1 MLTNILDYLRHSA
14 EKHGDKTAF
23 SDGTNS
29 VTYRGL
35 DALSDSIASFL
46 MTKIPGKN
54 EPAAVLIDRNIQSV
68 VSFMGIVKSGNF
80 YVPVDSQLPPK
91 RIALIFETLKP
102 KAVIF
107 SEKNR
112 RLLESLDYE
121 GTAVLYEDAAG
132 FPPAREAIAAR
143 RRGAIDTDP
152 LYAIFTSGSTG
163 VPKGVVVSHR
173 SVIDLIENFAQIF
186 DFQED
191 CVFGNQAPFDFDV
204 SVKDIY
210 STLKCGGRMHIIPKL
225 FFSFPGKL
233 ITCINEQKI
242 NTIIWAVSALRIIEN
257 FQAFEKE
264 RPKTLR
270 TIMFS
275 GETMPCKVLN
285 YWQKNLPDAHYVNL
299 YGPTEITCNCT
310 YYKVDRHF
318 LDTDVLPI
326 GIPFPNTDILLLDK
340 NHLVTDPDVTGEICV
355 RGTSLALGYYQNPAK
370 TAEVFCQNPCNNNY
384 PERIYRTGDLG
395 RRGTDGLYYFLSR
408 KDDQI
413 KHMGHRIELGE
424 VEAVVSALPFIH
436 AACCLYH
443 EEKEA
448 IVLFYQSAGPCQREI
463 LKEGGKM
470 LPKYMLPSRFVHFHS
485 LPMTKN
491 GKIDRTALKEDYL

>member
-1 MLTNILDYLRHSA
+1 
-14 EKHGDKTAF
+14 
-23 SDGTNS
+23 
-29 VTYRGL
+29 
-35 DALSDSIASFL
+35 
-46 MTKIPGKN
+46 
-54 EPAAVLIDRNIQSV
+54 
-68 VSFMGIVKSGNF
+68 
-80 YVPVDSQLPPK
+80 
-91 RIALIFETLKP
+91 
-102 KAVIF
+102 
-107 SEKNR
+107 
-112 RLLESLDYE
+112 
-121 GTAVLYEDAAG
+121 
-132 FPPAREAIAAR
+132 
-143 RRGAIDTDP
+143 
-152 LYAIFTSGSTG
+152 
-163 VPKGVVVSHR
+163 
-173 SVIDLIENFAQIF
+173 
-186 DFQED
+186 
-191 CVFGNQAPFDFDV
+191 
-204 SVKDIY
+204 
-210 STLKCGGRMHIIPKL
+210 
-225 FFSFPGKL
+225 
-233 ITCINEQKI
+233 
-242 NTIIWAVSALRIIEN
+242 
-257 FQAFEKE
+257 
-264 RPKTLR
+264 
-270 TIMFS
+270 MFS

-285 YWQKNLPDAHYVNL
+285 YWQKNLPDAQYVNL

-355 RGTSLALGYYQNPAK
+355 RGTSLALGYYQNPGK

-443 EEKEA
+443 EEKET
-448 IVLFYQSAGPCQREI
+448 IVLFYQSGEPCQQEI
-463 LKEGGKM
+463 MKEGGKM
-470 LPKYMLPSRFVHFHS
+470 LPKYMLPGRFVHFHS